1 MFAPQSYSS
10 THRTENILGC
20 GGRGV
25 MPARPGSGPAVHVG
39 KRGKL
44 TIANIAHLPTHIGNA
59 SHLVH
64 TKESF
69 R

>member
-1 MFAPQSYSS
+1 MFALQSYSS

-25 MPARPGSGPAVHVG
+25 MPARPGSGPAVHVE

-44 TIANIAHLPTHIGNA
+44 RGCSLRQLQISLIHLHISA
-59 SHLVH
+59 MRS
-64 TKESF
+64 S
-69 R
+69 